1 MWVPLSCIIQHWVGI
16 FHTVARTALVTAA
29 WNLTPHRRF
38 VVIPAV
44 IVGVYVVTIVI
55 LEQRW
60 RAPQRRHSHYAVN
73 AAVLT
78 KAASLRAD
86 ADSWRAGA

>member
-1 MWVPLSCIIQHWVGI
+1 
-16 FHTVARTALVTAA
+16 
-29 WNLTPHRRF
+29 

-60 RAPQRRHSHYAVN
+60 RALRS
-73 AAVLT
+73 
-78 KAASLRAD
+78 ASQSRQVEIPG
-86 ADSWRAGA
+86 S